1 MREIEFRAWDKE
13 EGVMLTDVGLIS
25 TSRGFG
31 DAVYGAGGSSGF
43 KRSYSYGNAVVE
55 PEKWGSPDDLVW
67 MQYTG
72 LKDKNGVEIY
82 EGDIVKYDH
91 AVHPVRVIVFEDG
104 GFKYKIP
111 GIDTPHGIK
120 RLTSRIAYLDI
131 EVIGNKFEHPELEVE

>member
-1 MREIEFRAWDKE
+1 MRKIKFRVYEKEKDGSINVIEWE
-13 EGVMLTDVGLIS
+13 ELVKIFETFDELIGK
-25 TSRGFG
+25 TF
-31 DAVYGAGGSSGF
+31 D
-43 KRSYSYGNAVVE
+43 
-55 PEKWGSPDDLVW
+55 EKDEEWIT

-72 LKDKNGVEIY
+72 LEDKNGVEIY